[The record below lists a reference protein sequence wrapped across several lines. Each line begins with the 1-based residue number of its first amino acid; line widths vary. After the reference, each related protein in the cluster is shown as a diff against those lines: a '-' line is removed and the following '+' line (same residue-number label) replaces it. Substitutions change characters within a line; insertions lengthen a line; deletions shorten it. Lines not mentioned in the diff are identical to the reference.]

1 MMRRRGAPSAEFAPQ
16 LVMSCVRRLVMITIR
31 KSLPVFLISM
41 LAIGAGNAADQEK
54 PAASAD
60 ATFKSLDRDSDQR
73 LSKTEAASDKMLK
86 EHWAA
91 VDADSDGYLTKGEY
105 TAHMKQMESQKKE
118 Y

>member
-1 MMRRRGAPSAEFAPQ
+1 
-16 LVMSCVRRLVMITIR
+16 MIMIKIR
-31 KSLPVFLISM
+31 KSLPVCLISM
-41 LAIGAGNAADQEK
+41 LAIGAANAADQEK
-54 PAASAD
+54 TPASAD

-73 LSKTEAASDKMLK
+73 LSKAEAASDKMLK

-105 TAHMKQMESQKKE
+105 TAHMKEMESPKKD